1 MHRFIKTFLLWLLLA
16 ALPLQ
21 GFAAAM
27 QLSCGPTKHA
37 ADPGMTAVVSVSH
50 GHHDHAAPAHHH
62 DADAHP
68 ATTPAPADHASG
80 DGHAASSCSA
90 CSACCVGAIALPV
103 NPIVTPVY
111 SASVPA
117 VPVFPVPLADFIPG
131 GLERP
136 PKTLTA

>member
-1 MHRFIKTFLLWLLLA
+1 MHRFVKTFLLWLLLA

-27 QLSCGPTKHA
+27 QLSCGPTKQHA
-37 ADPGMTAVVSVSH
+37 AVSH
-50 GHHDHAAPAHHH
+50 DQDDQHDHASSGHRP
-62 DADAHP
+62 DAGARF
-68 ATTPAPADHASG
+68 ATQASATDHASMS
-80 DGHAASSCSA
+80 GHATSSCSA

-103 NPIVTPVY
+103 STTIAPVH

-117 VPVFPVPLADFIPG
+117 FPLAPALPADFIPG

-136 PKTLTA
+136 PKPITA